1 MSDLFELC
9 EPIDKVDADL
19 LLARFET
26 IYKTDGEI
34 DFLIDRTVDID
45 LFSEVIDDFDPL
57 VAVEKF
63 FIAQPISSKQAK
75 QPIAL
80 LRLRND
86 KKFNEYAPQLIELLL
101 EQKGYDSTRQIICGW
116 GNSTESLDI
125 IKTSFMKN
133 SVAQLENS
141 KKSYFLRWYDPRV
154 QYVFQNLAPEVL
166 YLHHL
171 KAYKSWE
178 YLHPT
183 GLYRKTFFE
192 TAFKFNNVYPKSVID
207 FLMMCEDVNSINK
220 YLINKDIPSNQIE
233 PMRTYEHL
241 ILIRGNSANIE
252 FGVISELVYWFY
264 MISPNLIEHEEIKAL
279 WHKEDYEQILEKL
292 NTYSDLEIEVLK
304 RDVVN
309 G

>member
-9 EPIDKVDADL
+9 ESIEKVDADL

-26 IYKTDGEI
+26 IYKTNGEI

-45 LFSEVIDDFDPL
+45 LFSEIIDDFDPL
-57 VAVEKF
+57 ITVEKF
-63 FIAQPISSKQAK
+63 FIAQPVSSKQAK

-80 LRLRND
+80 LRLKND

-101 EQKGYDSTRQIICGW
+101 EQKGYDSTRQIVCGW
-116 GNSTESLDI
+116 GNSTQSLNL

-166 YLHHL
+166 YRHHL

-178 YLHPT
+178 YLHPN
-183 GLYRKTFFE
+183 GLYRKTSFE
-192 TAFKFNNVYPKSVID
+192 TAFKFNNIYPKPVID

-220 YLINKDIPSNQIE
+220 YLVNKDISSNQIE
-233 PMRTYEHL
+233 PMLTYEHL
-241 ILIRGNSANIE
+241 ISIRGNSANIE
-252 FGVISELVYWFY
+252 FNVIGELVYWFY
-264 MISPNLIEHEEIKAL
+264 KISPNLTEHEEIQAL
-279 WHKEDYEQILEKL
+279 WHKEDYEQIFEKL